1 VVHRVANVQSVTG
14 VLRIA
19 LADMELRCLLEP
31 CVLGMGVY
39 SLSLENVLD
48 YFAFYESFCLP
59 VVLER
64 ANYFVVGGNGVLLE
78 VGVLRSL
85 VVLNP
90 GRAVLL
96 VASVVQGALGSPG
109 KGVVSRL
116 VHVGFIFN
124 LNNIPE
130 GPSSTKPLQIG
141 RVAGGKRKVR
151 VTVARLALLY
161 FLE

>member
-1 VVHRVANVQSVTG
+1 
-14 VLRIA
+14 
-19 LADMELRCLLEP
+19 
-31 CVLGMGVY
+31 
-39 SLSLENVLD
+39 
-48 YFAFYESFCLP
+48 
-59 VVLER
+59 
-64 ANYFVVGGNGVLLE
+64 
-78 VGVLRSL
+78 
-85 VVLNP
+85 LNP

-96 VASVVQGALGSPG
+96 VASVVQSALGSPG

-124 LNNIPE
+124 LNNIPQ
-130 GPSSTKPLQIG
+130 GPSSTKSLQIG